1 MGFHDDRGRGDL
13 GPPPEPFRIGGD
25 QFRSPVPLRW
35 IGVAAGLLVLFIAL
49 SVAKSIYVDVL
60 WFDSVGFSSV
70 FRRVIFAKIVLFFIG
85 SLIALVVL
93 GVNIWLARRLAP
105 TGIEESF
112 IEDVDPDAI
121 RRIVTVLL
129 VAATLFFAIVFG
141 SVLGGSWETVLSWI
155 NGVSFGIADVQFGR
169 DASFYLF
176 TLPAYHLFQGWV
188 LALLIVSTL
197 GAGAVYALSFSLQR
211 FELRVTRG
219 MRIHLS
225 VLVGLVIIMI
235 AISIWLG
242 VFALVSAPGGI
253 VYGGTY
259 TDINARL
266 PVRYILIAL
275 ALFAGLATIANAFLS
290 ANSYRL
296 PLFAIGLWAFAGILG
311 GVIVPTFVQ
320 SVQVDPNERA
330 KEQQYI
336 ARNISATRYAWGL
349 DRIAETPFPARASVT
364 EEEFVANTTTIEN
377 IRLLDPRPLLDTI
390 NQIQAIRQFYAFVDV
405 DVDRYEIDGTTR
417 QVMIA
422 ARELDI
428 SRAQDTNWTR
438 ERLQLTHGYGAVVAP
453 VNQLSAEGLPRL
465 ITSDI
470 PPKSEVLPISLEGA
484 RIYFGELSNQYV
496 IVNSDEFEFDYPL
509 GEGNATTRYEEDR
522 GIRLSSPLR
531 RLALAWQL
539 GDTNILISGQIN
551 SDSRLLMHRRIADR
565 ISKVA
570 PFLVLDTDPYVVID
584 DGRLVWI
591 QAAYTVADRF
601 PYSQP
606 LAGINYARDSV
617 KIVVDALTGDMDF
630 YLIDETDPVAATWA
644 AIFPELFAP
653 ASTMP
658 AVIREHLRYPLDLFA
673 LQSRQYL
680 RYHITDPDVFFI
692 GEDFW
697 EIPRERFL
705 AQEQPVDPYYVIM
718 QLPDEDKTEFVL
730 VLPFTPRNR
739 PNTVAWLAGR
749 SDGEEY
755 GGLRAFRFPTGDLV
769 YGPSQIEARIDQD
782 PGISQQLSLWDQGGS
797 QVIRGNLL
805 MIPIGGSFLYVEP
818 IYLQSQSSRLPEL
831 ARVVIANG
839 NDIAME
845 QTFEIALQVIRGQR
859 ASSLPGSGGAGAMTP
874 TTPPAGATPPAA
886 APTTPPGSG
895 NLSDLL
901 QQAREASDGAQRELD
916 RLRLL
921 LDQIEQ
927 SQQ

>member
-35 IGVAAGLLVLFIAL
+35 IGIAAGLLVLFIAL
-49 SVAKSIYVDVL
+49 SVAKSIYVDAL
-60 WFDSVGFSSV
+60 WFDSVGFSGV
-70 FRRVIFAKIVLFFIG
+70 FRRVILAKTALFFIG
-85 SLIALVVL
+85 ALIALVVL
-93 GVNIWLARRLAP
+93 GANIWLARRLAP

-141 SVLGGSWETVLSWI
+141 SVMGGSWETVLSWM
-155 NGVSFGIADVQFGR
+155 NAVSFGIADVQFGR
-169 DASFYLF
+169 DISFYLF
-176 TLPAYHLFQGWV
+176 TLPAYHLFQGWL

-225 VLVGLVIIMI
+225 VLIGLVIILI

-242 VFALVSAPGGI
+242 IFSLVSSPGGI
-253 VYGGTY
+253 VYGATY

-275 ALFAGLATIANAFLS
+275 ALFAGAATIANAFLS

-311 GVIVPTFVQ
+311 GVILPTFVQ

-336 ARNISATRYAWGL
+336 ARNISATRFAWGL

-364 EEEFVANTTTIEN
+364 EEEIIANPSTIDN

-390 NQIQAIRQFYAFVDV
+390 NQLQAIRQFYSFVDV

-422 ARELDI
+422 VRELDV

-438 ERLQLTHGYGAVVAP
+438 ERLQLTHGFGAVVAP

-470 PPKSEVLPISLEGA
+470 PPQSEVLPISVEGS
-484 RIYFGELSNQYV
+484 RIYFGELSSQYV
-496 IVNSDEFEFDYPL
+496 IVNSNEFEFDYPL

-565 ISKVA
+565 INKVA
-570 PFLVLDTDPYVVID
+570 PFLVLDSDPYVVID
-584 DGRLVWI
+584 DGGLKWI
-591 QAAYTVADRF
+591 QAAYTAADRF

-606 LAGINYARDSV
+606 LGGINYARDSV
-617 KIVVDALTGDMDF
+617 KIVVDAVTGDMDM

-644 AIFPELFAP
+644 KIFPDLFKP
-653 ASTMP
+653 GSSMSDT
-658 AVIREHLRYPLDLFA
+658 IREHLRYPLDLFA

-718 QLPDEDKTEFVL
+718 QLPDEDRAEFVTEFVL

-749 SDGEEY
+749 SDGDEY
-755 GGLRAFRFPTGDLV
+755 GALRAYRFPTGDLV

-845 QTFEIALQVIRGQR
+845 RTFDIALQVIRGQR
-859 ASSLPGSGGAGAMTP
+859 ESSLPGAGSGGSQTP
-874 TTPPAGATPPAA
+874 VTPPAA
-886 APTTPPGSG
+886 TPTAPAGT
-895 NLSDLL
+895 SDLGQLL
-901 QQAREASDGAQRELD
+901 QQAREASDRAQAELN

-921 LDQIEQ
+921 LDQIGQ

>member
-1 MGFHDDRGRGDL
+1 MGFHDDRGRGAL

-35 IGVAAGLLVLFIAL
+35 IGIAAGLLVVFIAL
-49 SVAKSIYVDVL
+49 NVGKSIYVDVL
-60 WFDSVGFSSV
+60 WFDSVGFPSI
-70 FRRVIFAKIVLFFIG
+70 FRRVILAKIILFFIG
-85 SLIALVVL
+85 ALIALAVL
-93 GVNIWLARRLAP
+93 GANIWLARRLAP
-105 TGIEESF
+105 RGIEESF

-129 VAATLFFAIVFG
+129 VAATLFFATVFG
-141 SVLGGSWETVLSWI
+141 SVLGGSWETVLTWT
-155 NGVSFGIADVQFGR
+155 NGVSFGINDAQFGR
-169 DASFYLF
+169 DISFYLF
-176 TLPAYHLFQGWV
+176 TLPAYHLFQGWA

-197 GAGAVYALSFSLQR
+197 GAGAVYALTFSLQR
-211 FELRVTRG
+211 FELHVTRG
-219 MRIHLS
+219 MRVHLS
-225 VLVGLVIIMI
+225 VLLGLVIILI
-235 AISIWLG
+235 AVSTWLSL
-242 VFALVSAPGGI
+242 FSLVSSPGGI
-253 VYGGTY
+253 VYGATY
-259 TDINARL
+259 TDVHARL
-266 PVRYILIAL
+266 LARYFLIAF
-275 ALFAGLATIANAFLS
+275 ALFAGVATIANSLLS
-290 ANSYRL
+290 TNGYRL
-296 PLFAIGLWAFAGILG
+296 PLFAIGLWVFAGILG
-311 GVIVPTFVQ
+311 GVIYPTFVQ
-320 SVQVDPNERA
+320 SIQVEPNERE

-336 ARNISATRYAWGL
+336 ARNISATRFAWGL
-349 DRIAETPFPARASVT
+349 DRIAESPFPARAAVS
-364 EEEFVANTTTIEN
+364 EEELIANPETLDN

-422 ARELDI
+422 ARELDV

-470 PPKSEVLPISLEGA
+470 PPISDVLPVDPEGA

-496 IVNSDEFEFDYPL
+496 IVNTNEFEFDYPL

-531 RLALAWQL
+531 RLALAWDL
-539 GDTNILISGQIN
+539 GDANILISGQIHG
-551 SDSRLLMHRRIADR
+551 DSRLLMHRRISDR

-570 PFLVLDTDPYVVID
+570 PFLALDSDPYVVID
-584 DGRLVWI
+584 GGRLKWI
-591 QAAYTVADRF
+591 QAAFTVADRF

-606 LAGINYARDSV
+606 LATINYARDSV
-617 KIVVDALTGDMDF
+617 KIVVDAITGDMDF
-630 YLIDETDPVAATWA
+630 YLIDETDPVAATWSK
-644 AIFPELFAP
+644 IFPDLFQP
-653 ASTMP
+653 ASAMSENT
-658 AVIREHLRYPLDLFA
+658 RQHLRYPLDLFA

-692 GEDFW
+692 GEDVW

-718 QLPDEDKTEFVL
+718 PLPDEGRTEFVL

-739 PNTVAWLAGR
+739 QNTVAWLAGR
-749 SDGEEY
+749 SDGEHY
-755 GGLRAFRFPTGDLV
+755 GALRAYRFPTGDLV
-769 YGPSQIEARIDQD
+769 YGPAQIEARIDQD
-782 PGISQQLSLWDQGGS
+782 PGISQQMSLWDQGGS

-818 IYLQSQSSRLPEL
+818 VYLQSANSRLPEL
-831 ARVVIANG
+831 ARVVLANG

-845 QTFEIALQVIRGQR
+845 PTFQEALDVLRGVR
-859 ASSLPGSGGAGAMTP
+859 ASSLPGARPGVATPAPVPSAGTPAAGTP
-874 TTPPAGATPPAA
+874 TVV
-886 APTTPPGSG
+886 PGSG
-895 NLSDLL
+895 TTLQELL
-901 QQAREASDGAQRELD
+901 QEARQASEGAQRELD
-916 RLRLL
+916 RLRRL